1 MRRWPFA
8 YRKRPSLTHSASI
21 YILSW
26 LVVCV
31 TDVLNVLDS
40 IDKATDQGLQR
51 FEIIVQIVTSEFL
64 FK

>member
-1 MRRWPFA
+1 M
-8 YRKRPSLTHSASI
+8 
-21 YILSW
+21 
-26 LVVCV
+26 VCV